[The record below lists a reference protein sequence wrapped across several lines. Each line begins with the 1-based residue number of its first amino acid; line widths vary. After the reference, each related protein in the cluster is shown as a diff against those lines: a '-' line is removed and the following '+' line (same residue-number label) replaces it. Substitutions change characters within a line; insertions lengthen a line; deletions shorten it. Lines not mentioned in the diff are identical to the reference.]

1 MAVLG
6 VLREALALTYCAMC
20 GNQLLRRSVLAD
32 IKKDVSA
39 LRSKAD
45 RGALFSGPDGVEMTE
60 SRSHREWLLST
71 QDKCALLFGSLSV
84 LASLLDQW
92 LGVARHA
99 ATNETLASALR
110 TVADTEDVGKLN
122 SK

>member
-71 QDKCALLFGSLSV
+71 QDKCAFVCLALCLCWPHCWINGWVLPGTPQPMRLWLLRCAL
-84 LASLLDQW
+84 W
-92 LGVARHA
+92 L
-99 ATNETLASALR
+99 TLKTLVS
-110 TVADTEDVGKLN
+110 
-122 SK
+122 